1 MLADLPVDGLLA
13 GVDEAGRG
21 PLAGDVVAA
30 AVILDP
36 ARPIAGLADSK
47 ALTGK
52 QREALYPLILER
64 ARGFC
69 IARATVDEIDRHNIL
84 QATMMAMTRAVAGL
98 KPEPE
103 FVAVDGNRLPPWHY
117 PSRAIVKGDSLVAAI
132 SAAAIL
138 AKVTRD
144 REMGELDGRFPGY
157 GFAEHKGYGTAVHLA
172 ALAKLG
178 PCAVHRRSFRP
189 IRRDGEQADL
199 EL

>member
-1 MLADLPVDGLLA
+1 MVADLPTGGLLA

-36 ARPIAGLADSK
+36 AQPIPGLADSK
-47 ALTGK
+47 TLSEK
-52 QREALYPLILER
+52 KREALYPLILAR
-64 ARGFC
+64 AKGYC
-69 IARATVDEIDRHNIL
+69 IARATVDEIDRYNIL

-98 KPEPE
+98 KPEPD

-117 PSRAIVKGDSLVAAI
+117 PSRAIVRGDSLVAAI

-144 REMGELDGRFPGY
+144 REMGELDTRFPGY
-157 GFAEHKGYGTAVHLA
+157 GFAVHKGYGTARHLA

-178 PCAVHRRSFRP
+178 PCVAHRRSFKP
-189 IRRDGEQADL
+189 IRQEGEQVDL